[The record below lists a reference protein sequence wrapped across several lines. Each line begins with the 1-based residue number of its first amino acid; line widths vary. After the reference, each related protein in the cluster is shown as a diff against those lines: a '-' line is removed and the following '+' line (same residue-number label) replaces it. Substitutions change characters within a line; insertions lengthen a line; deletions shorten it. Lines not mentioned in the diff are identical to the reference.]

1 MDELLAFQLK
11 NLTPEQIR
19 ADIGRWK
26 REIQTWRTRAGLTD
40 DHPNIARRLARIRIA
55 ERFLDQTGACPRR
68 EPHECGDDVE
78 YCERC
83 GGYRPDPHR
92 CDTGSKEADQ

>member
-1 MDELLAFQLK
+1 M
-11 NLTPEQIR
+11 NPEQIR

-26 REIQTWRTRAGLTD
+26 REIQNEHTRHGMTD
-40 DHPNIARRLARIRIA
+40 EHPNIAQRLARIRVA
-55 ERFLDQTGACPRR
+55 EKLLNDDAGACPRR

-83 GGYRPDPHR
+83 SGYRPHPHR
-92 CDTGSKEADQ
+92 CQ